1 MDEKKLKRPSSNLN
15 WLWWSLGAF
24 FTLVFTFQLGVW
36 TAGDS
41 SEGLGKKVG
50 IINIVGPI
58 VSAEPTVKEL
68 EKLRKRGDV
77 AAIVIRIDS
86 PGGLVA
92 PTQEIYEKV
101 KSVRIEKPIV
111 ASMAT
116 VAASGGYYIALGGD
130 TIIANP
136 GTIVGSI
143 GVVINYPIMTELLEK
158 VGVEFETVKS
168 GELKDVGSYSRKVT
182 DADRVHLNEMVDD
195 MYDQFVTAV
204 TDNRPISKEKVITL
218 ADGRVYTGLKS
229 KELGLIDLIGTFE
242 DAIKMAG
249 SMGQLGCFSLH
260 PLKNLN
266 GAGDAGAIV
275 TSDSKLA
282 EKLLLLRN
290 HGLRSRDEFLCW
302 GYNSRLDSLQASILN
317 CRLPELSQ
325 VIEQRRHFAD
335 IYRNKL
341 RDVVF
346 CPDDAVGC
354 YDTYHLFVIQ
364 TPQRDKLK
372 SFLEKKEIQTS
383 IHYPVPIHL
392 QPGAEYLGYRSG
404 SFVNVEKQSKQILSL
419 PIHNRLTVTDVELVA
434 DSILEFFKNEK
445 F

>member
-36 TAGDS
+36 TASDS

-68 EKLRKRGDV
+68 EKLKKRGDV

-111 ASMAT
+111 VSMAT

-204 TDNRPISKEKVITL
+204 TDNRPINREQVINL
-218 ADGRVYTGLKS
+218 ADGRVYTCL
-229 KELGLIDLIGTFE
+229 LY
-242 DAIKMAG
+242 
-249 SMGQLGCFSLH
+249 
-260 PLKNLN
+260 
-266 GAGDAGAIV
+266 
-275 TSDSKLA
+275 TSPSP
-282 EKLLLLRN
+282 
-290 HGLRSRDEFLCW
+290 RD
-302 GYNSRLDSLQASILN
+302 
-317 CRLPELSQ
+317 
-325 VIEQRRHFAD
+325 
-335 IYRNKL
+335 
-341 RDVVF
+341 
-346 CPDDAVGC
+346 
-354 YDTYHLFVIQ
+354 
-364 TPQRDKLK
+364 
-372 SFLEKKEIQTS
+372 
-383 IHYPVPIHL
+383 
-392 QPGAEYLGYRSG
+392 
-404 SFVNVEKQSKQILSL
+404 
-419 PIHNRLTVTDVELVA
+419 
-434 DSILEFFKNEK
+434 
-445 F
+445 